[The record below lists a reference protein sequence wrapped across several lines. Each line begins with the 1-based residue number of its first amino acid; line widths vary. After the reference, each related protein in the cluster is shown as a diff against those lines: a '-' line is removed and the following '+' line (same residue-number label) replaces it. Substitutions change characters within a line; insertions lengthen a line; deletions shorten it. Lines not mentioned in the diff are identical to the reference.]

1 MEGIFSFLGNAAS
14 SVANIFTG
22 GGVKDILTK
31 GATTLVKNRLAGGGS
46 TAPSLLTKPQSL
58 GTESMSTYSLDAPK
72 ETATPEVADYEKF
85 LLQWEEI
92 MKRFA
97 RYN

>member
-1 MEGIFSFLGNAAS
+1 MSFLGKAGS
-14 SVANIFTG
+14 TVATIFG
-22 GGVKDILTK
+22 GGTVGDMIKT
-31 GATTLVKNRLAGGGS
+31 GATTMIKNRMAGGGS
-46 TAPSLLTKPQSL
+46 DQPSLLTKPQSL
-58 GTESMSTYSLDAPK
+58 GTEAMSTYSLDAPE